1 MSLGRILF
9 TAAVLAAALN
19 CGGKPRVQL
28 PPPLPARV
36 GYVETG
42 VASWYGHPY
51 HGRLTSNGETY
62 DMDEMTA
69 AHLQLPFGTVVRVTS
84 LDSKKSVEVRINDRG
99 PFVKQRIIDLSRA
112 AARQIDMIGSG
123 TATVRVEVVS
133 APGGAL
139 PPLADREDFAP
150 DETPCGAGPYYA
162 AQVGSFED
170 QDNAERL
177 RGKMALAYG
186 EAHIV
191 MAVSPEGV
199 TVYRVV
205 VGSAGRT
212 AELDTLR
219 RRLSAGG
226 IDSFV
231 QRISLKDLRDCT

>member
-1 MSLGRILF
+1 M
-9 TAAVLAAALN
+9 
-19 CGGKPRVQL
+19 QL

-69 AHLQLPFGTVVRVTS
+69 AHLQLPFDTIVRVTS
-84 LDSKKSVEVRINDRG
+84 LDSNKSVEVRINDRG

-123 TATVRVEVVS
+123 TARVRVEVVS

-139 PPLADREDFAP
+139 PPLAGREIFTP

-162 AQVGSFED
+162 VQVGSFED

-205 VGSAGRT
+205 VGSADRT
-212 AELDTLR
+212 AELDALR
-219 RRLSAGG
+219 RRLSASG

-231 QRISLKDLRDCT
+231 QRISLKDLQDCT